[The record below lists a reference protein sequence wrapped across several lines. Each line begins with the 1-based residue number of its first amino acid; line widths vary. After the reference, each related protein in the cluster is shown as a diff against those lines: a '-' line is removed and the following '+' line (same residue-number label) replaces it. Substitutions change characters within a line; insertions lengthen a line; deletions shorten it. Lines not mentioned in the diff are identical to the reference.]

1 MSKEEAL
8 QLAKERSLDL
18 ILITDKANPPVCK
31 LIDYG
36 KFVYQQKKKEKKK
49 KSSQVKGIRLRFN
62 ISYHDMET
70 RAKQAKEFLED
81 GDRVRIEMLLRG
93 REKALG
99 KFAKEK
105 IDKFLEILKSYIDF
119 EIEQELKKIPNGFY
133 LIIKKGQQHES
144 KNKEVNSKEI

>member
-1 MSKEEAL
+1 MDKEKAL

-36 KFVYQQKKKEKKK
+36 KFLYQQKKKEKKK

-62 ISYHDMET
+62 ISPHDMET
-70 RAKQAKEFLED
+70 RAKQATEFLKE

-93 REKALG
+93 REKALRDY
-99 KFAKEK
+99 AKEK
-105 IDKFLEILKSYIDF
+105 IDKFLEILKTYIEF
-119 EIEQELKKIPNGFY
+119 EIEQDIKKIPNGFY
-133 LIIKKGQQHES
+133 LIIKKKS
-144 KNKEVNSKEI
+144 